1 MNLLS
6 PVKHLVPMHER
17 LRWNVMK
24 AKATGERELA
34 YVNALCDHS
43 SISVDIGA
51 NRGVYSFLMRQHSKG
66 VIAFEPNPFYA
77 DLVRRALKDVQVI
90 EAAVS
95 DHAGKT
101 ILRVPLSQAVAGMG
115 TIEAENTLESIPVHQ
130 IEISILT
137 LDSLQL
143 PKMGFIKIDVEGH
156 ELAALR
162 GAAAT
167 IERCLPN
174 FLIEAEER
182 HRKDAVLSVYGFLS
196 KYGYSGLFH
205 VNGKLHPM
213 EEFNTASYQDIS
225 KDANPYVNNFIF
237 VHESKLPQFYDSVR
251 KSAPSHRD

>member
-1 MNLLS
+1 VNLLS
-6 PVKHLVPMHER
+6 PVKHLVSMHER

-34 YVNALCDHS
+34 YVNSLCDHS
-43 SISVDIGA
+43 SLSVDIGA
-51 NRGVYSFLMRQHSKG
+51 NRGVYSYLMRQHSRS

-77 DLVRRALKDVQVI
+77 NLVRRALKDVQVI

-101 ILRVPLSQAVAGMG
+101 MLRVPLRQAVAGMG
-115 TIEAENTLESIPVHQ
+115 TIEAENTLESIPVHL

-143 PKMGFIKIDVEGH
+143 PRMGFIKIDVEGH

-182 HRKDAVLSVYGFLS
+182 HRKDAVLSVYGFLA
-196 KYGYSGLFH
+196 KYGYSGFFH

-213 EEFNTASYQDIS
+213 EEFSTDSYQDIS
-225 KDANPYVNNFIF
+225 AIAHPYVNNFIF
-237 VHESKLPQFYDSVR
+237 VHESKLPQFYNSVR
-251 KSAPSHRD
+251 KSAASHRD

>member
-1 MNLLS
+1 
-6 PVKHLVPMHER
+6 MHER

-24 AKATGERELA
+24 AKATGKRELA
-34 YVNALCDHS
+34 YVNSLCDHS

-51 NRGVYSFLMRQHSKG
+51 NRGVYSYLMRRHSKA
-66 VIAFEPNPFYA
+66 VLAFEPNPFYA
-77 DLVRRALKDVQVI
+77 NLVRRALKDVQVI

-95 DHAGKT
+95 DHAGKI
-101 ILRVPLSQAVAGMG
+101 ILRIPLNQAVAGMG
-115 TIEAENTLESIPVHQ
+115 TIEVENTLESVPVHQ

-137 LDSLQL
+137 LDSLEL
-143 PKMGFIKIDVEGH
+143 PRMGFIKIDVEGH

-182 HRKDAVLSVYGFLS
+182 HRKGAVLSVWGFLS
-196 KYGYSGLFH
+196 KYGYSGFFH

-213 EEFNTASYQDIS
+213 DEFKTDTHQDIS
-225 KDANPYVNNFIF
+225 AAANPYVNNFIF
-237 VHESKLPQFYDSVR
+237 VHESKLPHFYKSVR
-251 KSAPSHRD
+251 KSAPSHHA